1 MHRSRSILFAATLL
15 VAGAGTLATATLL
28 ALGAERVA
36 THTLGGAVRWIARAA
51 AEAPVPLVHA
61 LAVSPGVAP
70 VFEFVSTASP
80 GGFSYSSSS
89 TDERDGF
96 GWAVVDGNDNS
107 CMSDWDLW
115 TDAWSEMRRERAFWF
130 RLNGRI
136 YRTTDAAAL
145 AEAERAVA
153 PVRELGRQQGEL
165 GAEQGRLGAKQGV
178 LGGKLGAIGGRLAS
192 LTVRAGADDR
202 EIDELRAE
210 IERLQADVQRQMAPL
225 AEKQRGLGARQRELG
240 ARQREASA
248 VARRTLRALAERL
261 VREGRVQKMAESV

>member
-1 MHRSRSILFAATLL
+1 MHRTRSILFAATLL

-28 ALGAERVA
+28 ALGPERVA
-36 THTLGGAVRWIARAA
+36 THTLGGAVRWFARAA
-51 AEAPVPLVHA
+51 AEAPALPVHA
-61 LAVSPGVAP
+61 LAVAPGVAP

-80 GGFSYSSSS
+80 GGFSYSAST

-165 GAEQGRLGAKQGV
+165 GAEQGRLGEKQGV

-192 LTVRAGADDR
+192 LAVRAGADR
-202 EIDELRAE
+202 EIAELRAE